1 MGTTELTVVSWNVL
15 AAPWAAPGFYPQDM
29 DPALLD
35 RETRADLVATLL
47 EALNADVMC
56 LQETTP
62 PDLARVLQRL
72 GDGYDDHAPPNGPD
86 LWASWSTPEVPW
98 EPNGTA
104 IVWRRDAF
112 TDVSTDRVLLTDDGN
127 VAAVVR
133 ARHVATG
140 VPVRIM
146 SVHLDA
152 DSPEL
157 RRAQL
162 PIALAA
168 FEPDERA
175 VDVVAGDCNEDTV
188 NFDLGTIGDEWGFWD
203 ALNELGCLDPTHPY
217 ARPSDDYAPLARL
230 DHILIRG
237 AEPRRGRVIDS
248 GVWGVDSPGSRL
260 GEHLRRT
267 GSDHLPVI
275 VTVSR

>member
-1 MGTTELTVVSWNVL
+1 VGAIELTVLTWNVL

-35 RETRADLVATLL
+35 RETRAELVATSL
-47 EALNADVMC
+47 ESLRADVLC

-62 PDLARVLQRL
+62 PDLAHVLQRL
-72 GDGYDDHAPPNGPD
+72 GDGYDHHAPPNGPD

-104 IVWRRDAF
+104 IVWRREAF
-112 TDVSTDRVLLTDDGN
+112 TDISTDRVMLTDDGN

-133 ARHVATG
+133 ARRVGTG
-140 VPVRIM
+140 VPVRVV

-152 DSPEL
+152 DSPDL

-162 PIALAA
+162 PIALGAL
-168 FEPDERA
+168 EPDERA
-175 VDVVAGDCNEDTV
+175 IDVVAGDCNEDTG
-188 NFDLGTIGDEWGFWD
+188 NSDLGTISDERGFRD
-203 ALNELGCLDPTHPY
+203 ALTELRCLDPTHPY

-230 DHILIRG
+230 DHVLIRG
-237 AEPRRGRVIDS
+237 AEPQRGWVIDS